1 MIANISL
8 IILILGVSILLA
20 FITISIVISLSI
32 LVFDRLIPTCKKLC
46 KFLTRPKDEIIRTIR
61 ANTAYIWNK
70 YDDTII
76 LFVVIGIITIIWAV
90 IIFKIL
96 KYMF

>member
-8 IILILGVSILLA
+8 IILILGASVVLA

-32 LVFDRLIPTCKKLC
+32 LVFDKLIPTCKKLC
-46 KFLTRPKDEIIRTIR
+46 KFLTRPRDEIIRTIR
-61 ANTAYIWNK
+61 ANIAYIWNK

-76 LFVVIGIITIIWAV
+76 LFIVVGIITIIWAV
-90 IIFKIL
+90 IIFKTL
-96 KYMF
+96 KYIF

>member
-8 IILILGVSILLA
+8 IILILGVSVVLA
-20 FITISIVISLSI
+20 FVTISIVISLSI

-46 KFLTRPKDEIIRTIR
+46 KFLTRPKDEIIRTTR
-61 ANTAYIWNK
+61 ANIVYIWNK

-90 IIFKIL
+90 IIFKTL